1 MSTSNAMP
9 WGLVIAGC
17 IGMFAATAT
26 GTTRAPFL
34 PDMAADLDVSL
45 PAIANLFGVTALS
58 WGIASY
64 LAGSA
69 SDRLG
74 RRVFLI
80 GAPACLALALVAA
93 AQAQT
98 YWMLFVIVSLAG
110 MCCGA
115 FTSTSLAEV
124 SLRAHSSHHGRALG
138 YVMSGQSLTLLFGV
152 PTAAWLGAL
161 LGWRGVHLALSGL
174 AVFAAGCMFA
184 ALRSQPASDAASAPP
199 REGPRTTLRDAL
211 TGPIVRLFA
220 ALIVERVSFG
230 LAAFY
235 YASYLRTAY
244 DLTIDAVALPLA
256 GFALGNIVGTV
267 AGGQVADRFA
277 YRRISFAATLATAGG
292 VALPWFLWQPGITI
306 TVTLGVAF
314 AFFNAMARPPL
325 LAAMADVPTE
335 VRGVVMGLNSTVA
348 SVGWLTAALVGGWF
362 YAGVGFAGF
371 GPLMAVMCTA
381 GALVVVPDSRVR
393 RRHAL

>member
-1 MSTSNAMP
+1 MSTSNSMP
-9 WGLVIAGC
+9 WGLVIAAC

-26 GTTRAPFL
+26 GSTRAPFL

-45 PAIANLFGVTALS
+45 PAIANLFGMTALS
-58 WGIASY
+58 WGIAAY
-64 LAGSA
+64 LVGSA

-74 RRVFLI
+74 RRMFLI
-80 GAPACLALALVAA
+80 GSPACLAFAMIAA
-93 AQAQT
+93 AHAQT
-98 YWMLFVIVSLAG
+98 YWMLVVIVVLAG
-110 MCCGA
+110 MCCGS

-152 PTAAWLGAL
+152 PTAAYLGAL
-161 LGWRGVHLALSGL
+161 VGWRGVHIALSGL

-184 ALRSQPASDAASAPP
+184 ALRPPPVADATAPP
-199 REGPRTTLRDAL
+199 PESPRTTLREAL
-211 TGPIVRLFA
+211 TGPIVRLFV
-220 ALIVERVSFG
+220 ALMVERVSFG

-244 DLTIDAVALPLA
+244 DLAIEAVALPLV
-256 GFALGNIVGTV
+256 GFALGNIIGTV
-267 AGGQVADRFA
+267 TGGQVADRFP
-277 YRRISFAATLATAGG
+277 YRRISFAATLATAGC
-292 VALPWFLWQPGITI
+292 VALPWFLWQPSVTI
-306 TVTLGVAF
+306 TVTLGVVF

-325 LAAMADVPTE
+325 LAAMADVPPD

-348 SVGWLTAALVGGWF
+348 SVGWFTAALVGGWF

-371 GPLMAVMCTA
+371 GPFMAVMCIA
-381 GALVVVPDSRVR
+381 GAVVVVPDSRIR
-393 RRHAL
+393 RRHLP

>member
-1 MSTSNAMP
+1 MSTSNSMP

-34 PDMAADLDVSL
+34 PDMAVDLDVSL

-64 LAGSA
+64 LVGSA

-80 GAPACLALALVAA
+80 GSPACLALAMVAA
-93 AQAQT
+93 AHAQT
-98 YWMLFVIVSLAG
+98 YWMLVVIVVLAG

-124 SLRAHSSHHGRALG
+124 SLRARSSHHGRALG

-161 LGWRGVHLALSGL
+161 VGWRGVHIALSGL
-174 AVFAAGCMFA
+174 AVFAASCMFA
-184 ALRSQPASDAASAPP
+184 ALRPPPVSDVAALPP
-199 REGPRTTLRDAL
+199 EGPRTTLREAL
-211 TGPIVRLFA
+211 TGPIVRLFV

-244 DLTIDAVALPLA
+244 DLTIDAVALPLV
-256 GFALGNIVGTV
+256 GFALGNIIGTV

-277 YRRISFAATLATAGG
+277 YCRISFAATLATAGC
-292 VALPWFLWQPGITI
+292 VALPWFLWQPGVTI
-306 TVTLGVAF
+306 TVTLGVVF

-325 LAAMADVPTE
+325 LTAMADVPPD
-335 VRGVVMGLNSTVA
+335 VRGVVMGLNSTFA

-371 GPLMAVMCTA
+371 GPLMAVMCIA
-381 GALVVVPDSRVR
+381 GAAVVIPDSRVR
-393 RRHAL
+393 RRHSP